1 MSKRWIVMLLAMVAA
16 GCTNMATHKAEE
28 EDEGKEVKIDFS
40 QAPEAAQNTL
50 RREAQGATIK
60 TLDQETHK
68 DGKVYYEADVKI
80 EGTNYEIVVN
90 ADGKLIHKKID
101 QEDNEKQGK
110 DSEKEKD

>member
-1 MSKRWIVMLLAMVAA
+1 MGKRWVVMLLAMVAA
-16 GCTNMATHKAEE
+16 GCTNTAMHQAEE

-40 QAPEAAQNTL
+40 QAPEAAQKTL
-50 RREAQGATIK
+50 TREADGATIK

-68 DGKVYYEADVKI
+68 DGKRYYEADVKI

-101 QEDNEKQGK
+101 EEENEKK
-110 DSEKEKD
+110 KEKD